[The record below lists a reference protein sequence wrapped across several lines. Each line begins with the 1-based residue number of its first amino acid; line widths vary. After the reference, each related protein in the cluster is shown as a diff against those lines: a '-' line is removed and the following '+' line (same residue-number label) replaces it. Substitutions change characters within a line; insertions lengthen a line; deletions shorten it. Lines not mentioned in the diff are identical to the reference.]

1 MIVTPDEGRSLI
13 RYALAGLLLT
23 VALGWM
29 LFLARDAL
37 LIVYVSA
44 LFAIGLSPLVG
55 AIERHR
61 PAAPR
66 RLPRWVAILLIYV
79 TILSLL
85 TAVAIAVIPALVSQ
99 ARDLWAALPELL
111 HKAQLWLINRGLL
124 GRELTVGEAVQKTPV
139 GGSDAVGALIGA
151 VWGVVGGIFGF
162 ITILILTFYILVDAE
177 TIVNSFV
184 RLFPRTRRPRV
195 EDACRKVTNKVSA
208 WLGGQLLLA
217 AIIGS
222 TAAVGLWILGVP
234 YFYVLALIAGVGEM
248 IPVVGPILSAIPAV
262 IVALTVRPSLA
273 LFVLVFFIL
282 QQQLENHVLV
292 PKIMSRQVGVSA
304 VIVIVALL
312 IGGSLLGIVGAV
324 LAVPSAAILQ
334 VLYEELS
341 NEVTPEKK
349 PGFTA
354 ADTSRRK

>member
-1 MIVTPDEGRSLI
+1 MTPEEARSLI

-23 VALGWM
+23 TALGWM

-37 LIVYVSA
+37 LVVYVSA
-44 LFAIGLSPLVG
+44 LFAIGISPVVA

-66 RLPRWVAILLIYV
+66 RLPRWVAILIIYL

-85 TAVAIAVIPALVSQ
+85 TAVAIAVIPPLVTQ
-99 ARDLWAALPELL
+99 ARDLWAVLPTLL
-111 HKAQLWLINRGLL
+111 HRAQQWLIDRGLL
-124 GRELTVGEAVQKTPV
+124 NRELTVGEAVQRTPV
-139 GGSDAVGALIGA
+139 GGSDAVGAVLGA
-151 VWGVVGGIFGF
+151 VFGLVGGIFGF

-177 TIVNSFV
+177 TIVSAFV
-184 RLFPRTRRPRV
+184 GLLPRPRRPRV
-195 EDACRKVTNKVSA
+195 EDACHRVTAKVSA

-222 TAAVGLWILGVP
+222 TAAVGLWIIGVP
-234 YFYVLALIAGVGEM
+234 YFYVLALIAGIGEM
-248 IPVVGPILSAIPAV
+248 IPVIGPILSAIPAL

-273 LFVLVFFIL
+273 LFVLLFFIL
-282 QQQLENHVLV
+282 QQQLENHILV

-312 IGGSLLGIVGAV
+312 IGGSLLGIIGAV
-324 LAVPSAAILQ
+324 LAVPTAAILQ

-341 NEVTPEKK
+341 SEPDHK
-349 PGFTA
+349 PGVA
-354 ADTSRRK
+354 SAHDSSR